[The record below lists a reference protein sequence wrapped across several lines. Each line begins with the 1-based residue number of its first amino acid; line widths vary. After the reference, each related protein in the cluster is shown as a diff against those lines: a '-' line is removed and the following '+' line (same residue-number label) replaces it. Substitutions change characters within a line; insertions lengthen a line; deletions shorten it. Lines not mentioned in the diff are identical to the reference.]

1 MSLTRALALGIVQ
14 GAAEFL
20 PISSSGHLVLLQK
33 FLGLTEPPVFFDVL
47 VHLGTLLAV
56 VVFFGRGLVRRFR
69 GLRGVREIIIG
80 TLPVAVVGLL
90 VQPFVAT
97 IFNSLLVVGLSYLF
111 TGALLF
117 WSRYQTVGEKNLSSL
132 DDRSALVV
140 GLFQAA
146 ALLPGV
152 SRSGATIV
160 GGLSQGLDRQSSFK
174 FSFYLS
180 IPAVLGAVALQL
192 KDLTLISLSIEN
204 LLGMVAAFAVG
215 YVSLHLLQ
223 KILQSQK
230 LYYFAPYCF
239 LLGAISLTLY
249 LIA

>member
-1 MSLTRALALGIVQ
+1 MSLIRALALGIVQ

-69 GLRGVREIIIG
+69 EIIIG

-117 WSRYQTVGEKNLSSL
+117 WSRYQTVGEKDLSSL
-132 DDRSALVV
+132 GDRPALVV
-140 GLFQAA
+140 GLFQAL

-152 SRSGATIV
+152 SRSGATII
-160 GGLSQGLDRQSSFK
+160 GGLSQGLDRESSFR
-174 FSFYLS
+174 FSFYLFL
-180 IPAVLGAVALQL
+180 PAVLGATILQL
-192 KDLTLISLSIEN
+192 KDLTSISISLESW
-204 LLGMVAAFAVG
+204 LGMLAAFVVG

-223 KILQSQK
+223 KILTSQK

-249 LIA
+249 LIT